1 MRNGRCPHQKSR
13 GLISTSP
20 KLPTR
25 LTLHIDILLDEMADI
40 NQLPVTLIDVIA
52 NTVILR
58 QLAPYIPIRS
68 LLNLSA
74 TNKALRESIFSQP
87 EPWRHLGLTGV
98 KSAIIES
105 SPIDIGGF
113 AWRTE
118 RMDESLTEEDFYAGP
133 LRGILGRLHSKHVL
147 RNVQTL
153 ILDGLSVPSDLVREI
168 VAEDRYNVRI
178 LSLRE
183 SNNLNQTKLQK
194 VLRYVTRPTRAE
206 GTPKL
211 RALYFFGPKDS
222 ARPVI
227 WQQREK
233 LSASHG
239 VLESEG
245 AQIGAEWNRRSSVA
259 LGTLIRDD
267 ETRWYG
273 CSGRALNRPL
283 SEWPETL
290 QACKGMINF
299 DAVLCRGPCHDISK
313 VSSDKFLQPAIATVA
328 LGERGCEICGTCP
341 EGSAV
346 FGESPEYMV
355 PLLSP
360 PPSHSSTL
368 RAAQR
373 PQPVDS
379 RFPRL
384 IMRCEDCLR
393 GRWCERCNR
402 WWCEDCYKE
411 PINRVQRTELQ
422 QAELREQLRNDG
434 IDSVTGTRGDQVKVY
449 SRLCIEHCLVSEMMQ
464 GAGSNGMW
472 G

>member
-1 MRNGRCPHQKSR
+1 
-13 GLISTSP
+13 
-20 KLPTR
+20 
-25 LTLHIDILLDEMADI
+25 MADI
-40 NQLPVTLIDVIA
+40 DQLPVTLIDVIT

-58 QLAPYIPIRS
+58 QLSPYIPIRS

-74 TNKALRESIFSQP
+74 TNKALREFIFAQP
-87 EPWRHLGLTGV
+87 EPWRHLDLTNV
-98 KSAIIES
+98 RSAIIES

-113 AWRTE
+113 AWRAE

-133 LRGILGRLHSKHVL
+133 LRGILGRLHSKRIL

-153 ILDGLSVPSDLVREI
+153 ILDGLSVPADLVREI

-183 SNNLNQTKLQK
+183 SNNLNQSKLQK
-194 VLRYVTRPTRAE
+194 LLRYITRPTRAE

-222 ARPVI
+222 ARPVL

-233 LSASHG
+233 PSASMG
-239 VLESEG
+239 VLGSEG
-245 AQIGAEWNRRSSVA
+245 AQIGAEWNRKSSAA
-259 LGTLIRDD
+259 LGTSIRDD
-267 ETRWYG
+267 ESRWYG
-273 CSGRALNRPL
+273 CTGRVLTRPL

-290 QACKGMINF
+290 QACKGLINF
-299 DAVLCRGPCHDISK
+299 DAVLCRGPRHDISK
-313 VSSDKFLQPAIATVA
+313 VNSEMFLQPAIATVA
-328 LGERGCEICGTCP
+328 LGERGCEICGSCP
-341 EGSAV
+341 ESPAI
-346 FGESPEYMV
+346 FGESPEYTL

-360 PPSHSSTL
+360 PPTHSSTL
-368 RAAQR
+368 KAAQR
-373 PQPVDS
+373 PEPIDS
-379 RFPRL
+379 RYPRL
-384 IMRCEDCLR
+384 ILRCEDCLR

-411 PINRVQRTELQ
+411 PINRTQRTELQ

-434 IDSVTGTRGDQVKVY
+434 IDSVTGMDGARGHPVKVVVY
-449 SRLCIEHCLVSEMMQ
+449 SNLCVDHCLVSEMMT